1 MVAKAALRLTARRDG
16 KEIEMIMSEKMYSA
30 SEVNRMLEAV
40 EQQKWNMF
48 SDYEK
53 LVRRITELENENKE
67 LIDRNRNL
75 CNILI
80 DTLKG

>member
-1 MVAKAALRLTARRDG
+1 
-16 KEIEMIMSEKMYSA
+16 MIMSEKMYSA
-30 SEVNRMLEAV
+30 SEVNRMLGEV

-53 LVRRITELENENKE
+53 LVLRITELENENKE

-80 DTLKG
+80 DTIKGNNHD